1 MWRYLF
7 LIFLSSSA
15 TAQTQQGYTSDRPNI
30 IVDRSVLEDLKGY
43 EPPPMFG
50 DDETIPPPSAPQLTA
65 PKAETLLGHPVQ
77 NFRVLTERN
86 SQTKTE
92 KPIVKPPVS
101 KPQKSEKKPTI
112 IPTKKEPPKEVKKVV
127 VPPAPTATSIY
138 KPKANPTM
146 PAVPPIHVESS
157 ALPALPMPN
166 ADADKISQPSIGER
180 IIDAAL
186 ERQIESD
193 NEKIKDKITKEKDT
207 KKKIE
212 KSKDNKKSVVRIP
225 NNSLEFQV
233 GQMDLTDKMET
244 HIRKSILPEIT
255 NDLNARIQIL
265 SFATSPD
272 NSESTARRISL
283 TRALSVRDYLK
294 KMNIDVSRIDVR
306 ALVSDNSIPPNR
318 VDIVLLK

>member
-15 TAQTQQGYTSDRPNI
+15 TAQTQHGYTNDRPNI

-50 DDETIPPPSAPQLTA
+50 DDEAIPPPSAPQLTA

-86 SQTKTE
+86 SQTKAD
-92 KPIVKPPVS
+92 KPVVKPPVS
-101 KPQKSEKKPTI
+101 KPQKSDKKPA
-112 IPTKKEPPKEVKKVV
+112 KKEPPKEIKKVV
-127 VPPAPTATSIY
+127 VPPTPTTTSAY
-138 KPKANPTM
+138 KPKTNPTM

-157 ALPALPMPN
+157 ALPALPMPL
-166 ADADKISQPSIGER
+166 ADADKISQPSVGER

-193 NEKIKDKITKEKDT
+193 SEKIKDKLTKEKET
-207 KKKIE
+207 KKKKE
-212 KSKDNKKSVVRIP
+212 KSKDDKKSVVKIP

-233 GQMDLTDKMET
+233 GQMDLTDKIET
-244 HIRKSILPEIT
+244 QIRKSILPEIT

-272 NSESTARRISL
+272 KSESTARRISL

-306 ALVSDNSIPPNR
+306 ALASDNSTPPDR